1 MSASDRDTI
10 REGFLDAMFTTA
22 ATIGAA
28 LGISGRALY
37 ESLAPLADDA
47 EKLAHALWADQLGAG
62 KQTFV
67 MGVKE

>member
-1 MSASDRDTI
+1 MIDPKVI
-10 REGFLDAMFTTA
+10 REGFLDAVFTSS

-47 EKLAHALWADQLGAG
+47 ASACIAIAEDDAQRTTSEA
-62 KQTFV
+62 
-67 MGVKE
+67 ER

>member
-1 MSASDRDTI
+1 MIDPQVIRD
-10 REGFLDAMFTTA
+10 GFLDAVFTSS

-47 EKLAHALWADQLGAG
+47 ALACIAIAEDTKLAV
-62 KQTFV
+62 QTDAEEV
-67 MGVKE
+67 ES